1 MRPAVTQAMK
11 DANAKKADEARKL
24 AAEKKERREAQK
36 EAKRRKDAGLP
47 AVKNG
52 ESDDEEEPVADKK
65 GAEKKGSSGKRTRSD
80 DVDSDDEGKNR
91 KRGKTE
97 FEKPA
102 IRHSILNAMTAPPV
116 LPKLKK
122 STKATPS
129 SIFAPINRNPFNAGQ
144 QRLLEEERERV
155 IARYRD
161 LKEQQREKREAETP
175 KTKKR

>member
-24 AAEKKERREAQK
+24 ALEKKERREAQQ

-47 AVKNG
+47 QVKKG
-52 ESDDEEEPVADKK
+52 DSEDEEEPAPGRK
-65 GAEKKGSSGKRTRSD
+65 GPHGKRTRNEE
-80 DVDSDDEGKNR
+80 VHSDDEGKNR

-102 IRHSILNAMTAPPV
+102 VRHSILDVMTAPPV

-129 SIFAPINRNPFNAGQ
+129 SIFAPIGRNPFNAGQ
-144 QRLLEEERERV
+144 QRILEEERERV

-161 LKEQQREKREAETP
+161 LKEQQRVEREAETL